1 MDAPLVPAV
10 PDISSQPSYR
20 DRSTGLQVFGVIQII
35 LGGLVLL
42 GIPLILLGAIMSRKM
57 TGTTMPMGTYLLGA
71 LNYGVIA
78 IVLITLGI
86 GSIRARRWAWALTL
100 ILSWVWLAGGVLG
113 TTLITA
119 VLPSAFASGFRR
131 AAAVNP
137 NGAELP
143 TGIVAVILT
152 FVIMGF
158 AVFLV
163 VLPLI
168 FVLFYRRKDV
178 EETCKR
184 RDPVERWT
192 DRCPL
197 PVLAAS
203 LLFACGAAYYLLMSF
218 TTPMIPFFGRYL
230 TGIPGAIGCLMHA
243 VIDAVLAVWFFRKQL
258 LGWWVAIA
266 VLILQT
272 ISAAITFTRGD
283 LLQAYSRLG
292 WKSAQLQAMSDNP
305 MFHGHLMLW
314 WSLLFLLLYL
324 GYMVWVKRYFV
335 TPPIYANPQPVADSA
350 HHELL

>member
-1 MDAPLVPAV
+1 MDAPLVPTAQNL
-10 PDISSQPSYR
+10 PSPPSYR

-57 TGTTMPMGTYLLGA
+57 TGTTMPMSTYFFGVM
-71 LNYGVIA
+71 NYGVLA
-78 IVLITLGI
+78 IVLIALGI

-100 ILSWVWLAGGVLG
+100 ILSWVWLAGGILG
-113 TTLITA
+113 TILITA
-119 VLPSAFASGFRR
+119 MLPSAFASGFRR

-137 NGAELP
+137 NAGELP
-143 TGIVAVILT
+143 TGIAAVILT
-152 FVIMGF
+152 FVIVLF

-178 EETCKR
+178 EETCKG
-184 RDPVERWT
+184 RDSVERWT

-203 LLFACGAAYYLLMSF
+203 LMFACGAAYYLLMSF
-218 TTPMIPFFGRYL
+218 TTPMIPFFGKYL
-230 TGIPGAIGCLMHA
+230 TGIPGAVGCLTHA
-243 VIDAVLAVWFFRKQL
+243 MIDTVLAVWFFRKQL

-266 VLILQT
+266 LLTLQT

-292 WKSAQLQAMSDNP
+292 WRSDQLQDMSNNP
-305 MFHGHLMLW
+305 MFRGHLMLW

-324 GYMVWVKRYFV
+324 GYLVWVKRYFV
-335 TPPIYANPQPVADSA
+335 VPPAYANRLAVADSA
-350 HHELL
+350 HHEPL